1 MQVKGFTD
9 VQIGMGTIVFG
20 LVAVIVG
27 ESLITSYRLIWI
39 MTSAIVGSILYR
51 LLVAVALNADFIGL
65 QAQDLNLITSVLVTL
80 ALILP

>member
-1 MQVKGFTD
+1 MQVNGFTD

-27 ESLITSYRLIWI
+27 ESLITSHRLIWI

>member
-1 MQVKGFTD
+1 
-9 VQIGMGTIVFG
+9 MGTIVFG